1 MQDYF
6 IHDERLGIQLPKSNL
21 DWKHLSVEVQQSI
34 LMQWESIRGSIPDRI
49 AGLENHINRKQA
61 QLSEESNFKLSCQ
74 LNAEIAE
81 LASIINDLWL
91 WFRKNQYV
99 TQKKRL

>member
-6 IHDERLGIQLPKSNL
+6 IYDERLGIQLPKSNL

-49 AGLENHINRKQA
+49 AGLENQINRKQA
-61 QLSEESNFKLSCQ
+61 QLPKKVILNFPV
-74 LNAEIAE
+74 N
-81 LASIINDLWL
+81 
-91 WFRKNQYV
+91 
-99 TQKKRL
+99 